1 MQALDTNQDGIIDVP
16 DMQDTET
23 EKRLEE
29 LDQNDD
35 GQSTREEFDS
45 GAAPS
50 DAPEAPPDS
59 EDDDH
64 GEGESA
70 SQEHPSDFDPN
81 EDAAE
86 WSIDRDAE
94 AESGAETPVDG
105 KEVNAVPGSAPS
117 MGGTTDPEAELP
129 DANVI
134 EAYAHED
141 QLADLGVST
150 PGREAVT
157 AVALEEAANAA
168 AEAEEPGAATVA
180 APAEDG
186 EGAQSAQEGRVE

>member
-1 MQALDTNQDGIIDVP
+1 MQAVDTNQDGIIDVP
-16 DMQDTET
+16 DMHDTET

-35 GQSTREEFDS
+35 GQLTREEFDS
-45 GAAPS
+45 GA
-50 DAPEAPPDS
+50 APEAPPDS

-64 GEGESA
+64 DEGESA

-81 EDAAE
+81 EDAAD

-157 AVALEEAANAA
+157 AVALEEAANNAV
-168 AEAEEPGAATVA
+168 AEAQEPGAATVA
-180 APAEDG
+180 AAAEDG
-186 EGAQSAQEGRVE
+186 EGV